1 METALDLANRLK
13 EVLTEGHWVS
23 GTNFKSEIQN
33 IPWQKAVTP
42 VANLNSIAAI
52 VWHINYYI
60 KGVTSVLN
68 GDTLDIKDR
77 YSFDTPNFNSKADWD
92 QLKQA
97 FFEDCN
103 TYITLVEQLSKDELN
118 AVFAKKKY
126 GNYHRNINAMIE
138 HCYYHLGQIKLI
150 QKLSIK

>member
-13 EVLTEGHWVS
+13 EVLTEGQWVS

-33 IPWQKAVTP
+33 ISWQKAVTP

-52 VWHINYYI
+52 VWHIHYYI
-60 KGVTSVLN
+60 KGVTTVLN
-68 GDTLDIKDR
+68 GGTLDIKDR
-77 YSFDTPNFNSKADWD
+77 YSFETPNFNSKADWN

-97 FFEDCN
+97 FFDDSN
-103 TYITLVEQLSKDELN
+103 TYIALVEQLSEDELN
-118 AVFAKKKY
+118 AVFADKKY